1 MPGAR
6 EAVARQAAQA
16 GVAVPLVAASLVVE
30 GVAAGLAAQLG
41 TEGARPAG
49 REVGRATVETKV
61 ESACLV
67 ALVAAG
73 ASGNCAT
80 RGRVARSAT
89 WQSVQRAM

>member
-49 REVGRATVETKV
+49 REAGRATAATKA

-73 ASGNCAT
+73 ASGNCAK

-89 WQSVQRAM
+89 WQSVRRAM